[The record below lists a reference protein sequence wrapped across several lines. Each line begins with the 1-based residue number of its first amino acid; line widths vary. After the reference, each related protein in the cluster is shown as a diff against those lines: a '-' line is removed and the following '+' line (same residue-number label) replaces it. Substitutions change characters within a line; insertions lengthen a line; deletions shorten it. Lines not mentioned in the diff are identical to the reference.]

1 MRRWIKE
8 NGSNIDSL
16 LFSLMFLNS
25 TESHCR
31 RTKPEVYREH
41 IMIDFTRSQRHWKVS
56 DVNDTELTWQNA
68 TNFSYRVCKVSPMC
82 VAQYTAIRQLRSS
95 RTFVIVCLPSSWT
108 APVTRYCHALNADRN
123 TWSFTK
129 HHRSSGWHLAIGKS
143 KQSDPIQLLPPRTG
157 GFLNL
162 NSVNQLIFVMVKCG
176 VLFEVRTEFL
186 NNI

>member
-16 LFSLMFLNS
+16 LFSLIYLNS

-31 RTKPEVYREH
+31 HTKPEVYREH
-41 IMIDFTRSQRHWKVS
+41 IMIDFTRSQRHWKLS

-68 TNFSYRVCKVSPMC
+68 TNFSYHVCKVSPMC
-82 VAQYTAIRQLRSS
+82 DSIHSDQAIKVFTHVRYRMDVQQLNRTCDPLLSS
-95 RTFVIVCLPSSWT
+95 SQCGL
-108 APVTRYCHALNADRN
+108 
-123 TWSFTK
+123 K
-129 HHRSSGWHLAIGKS
+129 HVLLHEAGWHLAIGKG

-162 NSVNQLIFVMVKCG
+162 NSVNQLIFVMVKYG